1 MRTEKKIERMRKK
14 KNNKASV
21 TSFLLLVSDGL
32 EAPEFCPFAPR
43 SPGSQEFWGAWGYR
57 SINTQ
62 ERDMCLLSFLST
74 LPFPVNLPFLLFF
87 PPALFILFIY
97 FSLGTHTQPYI
108 STVVKCQN
116 LFLQRVFLFHFFF
129 SSACVLVCPFSL
141 RVWANVVS
149 GYTVSC
155 HWVWGG
161 GSLLACS
168 SMA

>member
-1 MRTEKKIERMRKK
+1 M
-14 KNNKASV
+14 

-32 EAPEFCPFAPR
+32 EVPEFCPFAPR

-87 PPALFILFIY
+87 LSSSPFYFIY
-97 FSLGTHTQPYI
+97 LFFTGYTH
-108 STVVKCQN
+108 STLHLYSSKLPESVSAAGV
-116 LFLQRVFLFHFFF
+116 LVSYFF